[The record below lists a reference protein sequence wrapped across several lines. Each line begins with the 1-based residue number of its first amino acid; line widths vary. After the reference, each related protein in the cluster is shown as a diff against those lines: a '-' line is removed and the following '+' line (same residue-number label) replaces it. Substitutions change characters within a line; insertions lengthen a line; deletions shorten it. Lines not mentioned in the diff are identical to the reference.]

1 MKKGIILRGD
11 DKSSALIAPQGK
23 LRKNYPIHLMGIAES
38 EAKRLDIL
46 NLNELPPKAV
56 DSTGRHF
63 RFHHARHA

>member
-1 MKKGIILRGD
+1 MKKGIILCGD
-11 DKSSALIAPQGK
+11 DKPSALIAPRGK

-46 NLNELPPKAV
+46 LPPKAV